1 MSFKAQT
8 AIRGVFTVG
17 IVNFS
22 ARIVSYGK
30 HVVIA
35 AYIGLTS
42 PLDAF
47 YMAMSILSLFIFTF
61 GDIFDSLGIPR
72 LVETLQSEGEE
83 SYRDLAGSILAFALV
98 LTLVL
103 GGILFLAAPWVP
115 LIAPGFTPE
124 KKGLIHQCLFFLVPM
139 VLLYLPY
146 HATGSFLRSRRRF
159 QAFYLS
165 ELIVAVVS
173 LAAIALFHEYEP
185 ILPVAVS
192 VSYTFAFFY
201 TLLMARGEI
210 RFPRKLFGGKIREI
224 VRLMF
229 RLLPLYLIGYLF
241 VIVDRTFASFL
252 PTGGVSALTYGM
264 FIVMIPASLLMLE
277 NIFITPLSE
286 TPEKGEMLRQILN
299 GIFITSIP
307 VAVFTAVYSRFIVKA
322 ALERGVFTSLST
334 EMTADALTYL
344 ALAIPATFINPVTY
358 RLFQILGRLKG
369 VSVAGLGSVLV
380 NASLNYA
387 FLQMGLGIKG
397 LALATSIS
405 FYVGSVASVAILERL
420 SIPVVRKEVLSVLGV
435 SILIGLVSLLAT
447 FMVPMGPESIIGLLV
462 RGTIFLLVAG
472 SLLWLAPNKGVR
484 HWRDTVF
491 REILPAGGK

>member
-1 MSFKAQT
+1 
-8 AIRGVFTVG
+8 
-17 IVNFS
+17 
-22 ARIVSYGK
+22 
-30 HVVIA
+30 
-35 AYIGLTS
+35 
-42 PLDAF
+42 
-47 YMAMSILSLFIFTF
+47 
-61 GDIFDSLGIPR
+61 
-72 LVETLQSEGEE
+72 
-83 SYRDLAGSILAFALV
+83 
-98 LTLVL
+98 
-103 GGILFLAAPWVP
+103 
-115 LIAPGFTPE
+115 
-124 KKGLIHQCLFFLVPM
+124 
-139 VLLYLPY
+139 
-146 HATGSFLRSRRRF
+146 
-159 QAFYLS
+159 
-165 ELIVAVVS
+165 
-173 LAAIALFHEYEP
+173 
-185 ILPVAVS
+185 
-192 VSYTFAFFY
+192 
-201 TLLMARGEI
+201 
-210 RFPRKLFGGKIREI
+210 
-224 VRLMF
+224 
-229 RLLPLYLIGYLF
+229 
-241 VIVDRTFASFL
+241 
-252 PTGGVSALTYGM
+252 M

-277 NIFITPLSE
+277 NIFITAHSE

-322 ALERGVFTSLST
+322 ALERGVLTSLST